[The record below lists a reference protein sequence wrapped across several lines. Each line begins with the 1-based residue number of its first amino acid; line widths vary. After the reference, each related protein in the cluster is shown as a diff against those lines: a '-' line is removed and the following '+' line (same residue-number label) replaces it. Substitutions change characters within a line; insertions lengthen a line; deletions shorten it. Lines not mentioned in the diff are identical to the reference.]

1 MGRFMHLQKIRV
13 VLKQMDLRDKRI
25 FVVEDNIGNMTITK
39 ILLESHGAVV
49 GTHRSESDVLP
60 HLKSFLPVDLII
72 IDLMLPN
79 GVTGYDICSAIRSQ
93 SEFKVIPII
102 AMSSIDRAKVVPE
115 AKKQGFSGYIN
126 KPIDFQEFPKQ
137 IADVISG
144 KNMW

>member
-1 MGRFMHLQKIRV
+1 
-13 VLKQMDLRDKRI
+13 MDLRNKRI

-49 GTHRSESDVLP
+49 GTHRSESGVLL
-60 HLKSFLPVDLII
+60 HLKNFLPVDLII

-93 SEFKVIPII
+93 SEFRLIPII
-102 AMSSIDRAKVVPE
+102 AMSSIDRAKVIPE

-126 KPIDFQEFPKQ
+126 KPINFQEFPKQ
-137 IADVISG
+137 IAEVMAG
-144 KNMW
+144 KSMW